1 MAERPSNTRLI
12 NVFNP
17 GVDKRLPVGFVDQVI
32 DKKTGELVGFIKDKK
47 FYNLGDKVVD
57 KPKVEADRPANS
69 RVINV
74 FNPGFDKRLP
84 LGFVDQVIDKK
95 TGFLIGYIKDDKFTK
110 IAEKSVDKPKIEETP
125 KAEAPKETPKVEKPK
140 TEESKVIPEKDR
152 ITGVPLK
159 ASSVLSQLNMAK
171 RGLQLL
177 GDQIG
182 FEETGS
188 PDYKKL
194 VKEYNDLQVK
204 ISNLTV
210 QYEDIKST
218 EENVD
223 TVEAARKKTGT
234 LKDQIASLERSKQR
248 ATDLGQDTKNIDA
261 QLKKLKDDLLATRN
275 VIKKTDVTP
284 NYKPPTATNATG
296 ATGPTGPAGPTGP
309 TGTPTGPT
317 GTPTGPTG
325 APGTPGTPGTPAKPK
340 APAVPA
346 LTDAQQ
352 REEALNV
359 AAGEDF
365 ALPETIFNNVPSLK
379 AILNRY
385 VKEDW
390 TADKLRKAIR
400 DDVWYRKNSAEIK
413 ARYVQLYNYRDLVAT
428 GQADGSTDYEKQ
440 ISTLERQIADKARQM
455 GSGIASDPAALR
467 KAAENMYITNVGI
480 DDAMTT
486 DFIAAAIRPIGSTI
500 AGQGTTGYSGQA
512 LKDYQAIQDIARSNG
527 FRVKDIVPGGQSEE
541 QVLQGIAT
549 GRIDANRLAQDA
561 RKLAAQ
567 GQPQYVRDLLGQ
579 GYNLDQVYAPY
590 RQTMANL
597 LEVNADEIDLN
608 DSTLRSAISDKGD
621 MNIYEFKKTL
631 KADKRWQ
638 YTENAK
644 SEVSDMTLKILR
656 DFGFQG

>member
-1 MAERPSNTRLI
+1 MADTFAEWASKQIHRPEDKITN
-12 NVFNP
+12 
-17 GVDKRLPVGFVDQVI
+17 VDKVKSKYILN
-32 DKKTGELVGFIKDKK
+32 KYKTW
-47 FYNLGDKVVD
+47 GDVYKAAGIEV
-57 KPKVEADRPANS
+57 PA
-69 RVINV
+69 I
-74 FNPGFDKRLP
+74 
-84 LGFVDQVIDKK
+84 
-95 TGFLIGYIKDDKFTK
+95 
-110 IAEKSVDKPKIEETP
+110 
-125 KAEAPKETPKVEKPK
+125 PKEDRATP
-140 TEESKVIPEKDR
+140 T
-152 ITGVPLK
+152 PLK
-159 ASSVLSQLNMAK
+159 ASSVLSQLNMSK
-171 RGLQLL
+171 RSLQLL
-177 GDQIG
+177 QDQIG

-194 VKEYNDLQVK
+194 VKDYNDLQVK

-210 QYEDIKST
+210 QYEDLKSI

-223 TVEAARKKTGT
+223 TVDAARKKTGT
-234 LKDQIASLERSKQR
+234 LKDQIASLEKAKQR
-248 ATDLGQDTKNIDA
+248 ATDLGQDTKSIDA

-284 NYKPPTATNATG
+284 NYKPPTTTSATG
-296 ATGPTGPAGPTGP
+296 PTGPTGPAGPTGP

-317 GTPTGPTG
+317 GTPTGAT
-325 APGTPGTPGTPAKPK
+325 GTPTGTPAGGTAGGNTGGTAGGNQRPPK
-340 APAVPA
+340 VPG

-352 REEALNV
+352 REEALGV
-359 AAGEDF
+359 AASQDF

-379 AILNRY
+379 AILDRY
-385 VKEDW
+385 VKENW
-390 TADKLRKAIR
+390 TPDKLRKAIR
-400 DDVWYRKNSAEIK
+400 DDVWFRKNSSEIK

-440 ISTLERQIADKARQM
+440 IATLERQIADKARAM

-500 AGQGTTGYSGQA
+500 GGKGTEGYSGQA

-527 FRVKDIVPGGQSEE
+527 FRVKDIVPGGQSEQ

-549 GRIDANRLAQDA
+549 GRIDANRIAQDA

-567 GQPQYVRDLLGQ
+567 GQPEYVRDLLGQ

-597 LEVNADEIDLN
+597 LEINADEIDLN

-621 MNIYEFKKTL
+621 MNIYDFKKTL
-631 KADKRWQ
+631 KRDSRWQ

-644 SEVSDMTLKILR
+644 QEVSNMTLKILR